1 MFIYLR
7 HLRQRL
13 IKNNS
18 ILKYFLYGL
27 GELVLIALG
36 ILLALYVDNWNEERL
51 EKKREQFYLSE
62 LHAEFEGSRV
72 KLENLIAANRETYQ
86 KAGEIA
92 NVMALG
98 GKGLDEIEFSGL
110 LFHSFSDEMTYNPN
124 NSVLQEMLN
133 AGRLEYLSDPDL
145 RGHLTTWSSRL
156 EQIRQQEQNLRDQR
170 SEVMELTL
178 SEGGDIRAILES
190 TGILT
195 GEMGLK
201 ESPEKR
207 SNLDL
212 LQSRNLENHLLI
224 FILTARLTEKNH
236 YQPLHTEIETILELI
251 DKSLTD

>member
-13 IKNNS
+13 IKSNS

-98 GKGLDEIEFSGL
+98 GKGLDEIEFSG
-110 LFHSFSDEMTYNPN
+110 
-124 NSVLQEMLN
+124 
-133 AGRLEYLSDPDL
+133 
-145 RGHLTTWSSRL
+145 
-156 EQIRQQEQNLRDQR
+156 
-170 SEVMELTL
+170 
-178 SEGGDIRAILES
+178 
-190 TGILT
+190 
-195 GEMGLK
+195 
-201 ESPEKR
+201 
-207 SNLDL
+207 
-212 LQSRNLENHLLI
+212 
-224 FILTARLTEKNH
+224 
-236 YQPLHTEIETILELI
+236 
-251 DKSLTD
+251 

>member
-1 MFIYLR
+1 
-7 HLRQRL
+7 
-13 IKNNS
+13 
-18 ILKYFLYGL
+18 
-27 GELVLIALG
+27 
-36 ILLALYVDNWNEERL
+36 
-51 EKKREQFYLSE
+51 
-62 LHAEFEGSRV
+62 
-72 KLENLIAANRETYQ
+72 
-86 KAGEIA
+86 
-92 NVMALG
+92 
-98 GKGLDEIEFSGL
+98 
-110 LFHSFSDEMTYNPN
+110 SFSDEMTYNPN